1 MRPEGQVSRKGGGE
15 VSFGCL
21 RLNCAASLQLGGAH
35 FKRISVSQLGG
46 PGACSLGKFLN
57 LTLLK
62 WLDGNAFKTNMVW

>member
-1 MRPEGQVSRKGGGE
+1 MRPEGHVSRKKGGGG

-46 PGACSLGKFLN
+46 SSGILHWKIFKFN
-57 LTLLK
+57 PSEMAGRK
-62 WLDGNAFKTNMVW
+62 CI